1 MIIIIRVSI
10 LSTLFF
16 AAPISKNPL
25 SLLLLIIIIRLTLAA
40 IFSIA
45 LSSWYSF
52 LIFLI
57 YVRGILVIFAYF
69 AATTPNQPISIK
81 STLINI
87 LFISIPVFLFSI
99 KREHF
104 PIIKNI
110 ELQLS
115 YIYEAQNGFIL
126 ISITLILL
134 LTIIIIVKLT
144 KHSKGPIRSFSYVP
158 TITKNPP
165 CN

>member
-40 IFSIA
+40 IFSIT

-81 STLINI
+81 PTLINI
-87 LFISIPVFLFSI
+87 ILISIPVFIFSL
-99 KREHF
+99 KRKHF
-104 PIIKNI
+104 PIIKPI
-110 ELQLS
+110 EIQLS
-115 YIYEAQNGFIL
+115 HIYEAQNGFIL
-126 ISITLILL
+126 IFITLILL
-134 LTIIIIVKLT
+134 LTIIIVVKLT
-144 KHSKGPIRSFSYVP
+144 KHSRGPIRSFSYVS
-158 TITKNPP
+158 TITKNSP

>member
-16 AAPISKNPL
+16 ATPLSKNPL
-25 SLLLLIIIIRLTLAA
+25 SLLLLIILISLTLAV
-40 IFSIA
+40 IFRIA

-57 YVRGILVIFAYF
+57 YVSGMLVIFAYF
-69 AATTPNQPISIK
+69 AATTPNQPISVK
-81 STLINI
+81 SSLLNI
-87 LFISIPVFLFSI
+87 LFISIPVFAYSS

-104 PIIKNI
+104 PIIKSI

-115 YIYEAQNGFIL
+115 RIYQTENGFVL
-126 ISITLILL
+126 ISITLVLL

-144 KHSKGPIRSFSYVP
+144 KHSKGPIRSFD
-158 TITKNPP
+158 N
-165 CN
+165 